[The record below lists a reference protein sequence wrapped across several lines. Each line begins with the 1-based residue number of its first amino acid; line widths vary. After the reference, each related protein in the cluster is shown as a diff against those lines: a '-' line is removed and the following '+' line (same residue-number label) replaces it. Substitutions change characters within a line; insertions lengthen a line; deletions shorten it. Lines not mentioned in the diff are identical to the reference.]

1 MKKPILALSILCAV
15 MIATGCGKGKHQGG
29 GYKALTVGRG
39 DIQLTVLATGNVQ
52 PNNELAIFPAIAGRI
67 EKILIKEGDS
77 VKKGQTLMILS
88 STERATLLDEAEAQG
103 PKIYKHWQKLYQASP
118 LLSPEDGQIIYLP
131 TVPGQVVSSSVTL
144 MVMSDHLMVNTQVDE
159 TDLAQIK
166 QEQKATI
173 TLDAYPNQP
182 FEGTVKR
189 ISYFS
194 TLVNNVTTYEVDVWP
209 DKIPPFMKTGMTA
222 NVVFNTSKKE
232 NILVIPSEA
241 IQQKNGQSGVL
252 IPAAE
257 KGEEPI
263 FQPIQTGVTDGK
275 QTEVISGLKEGQKF
289 LIKSFSTSEL
299 GSASAGSN
307 PFMPSFHGGKH

>member
-1 MKKPILALSILCAV
+1 MKKLNNAVIVLCAAILAAGCAK
-15 MIATGCGKGKHQGG
+15 AKHQE
-29 GYKALTVGRG
+29 GYKALTVNRG

-52 PNNELAIFPAIAGRI
+52 PHNELAIYPFTPGRI
-67 EKILIKEGDS
+67 EKILVSEGDL
-77 VKKGQTLMILS
+77 VKKSQKLMELS
-88 STERATLLDEAEAQG
+88 STERAILLDEAAAQG
-103 PKIYKHWQKLYQASP
+103 PKQLAHWKKLYAATP

-131 TVPGQVVSSSVTL
+131 TVPGQVVSTAVTL

-166 QEQKATI
+166 QDQKATI

-194 TLVNNVTTYEVDVWP
+194 ILVNNVTTYEVDVWP
-209 DKIPPFMKTGMTA
+209 DIVPPHIKTGMTA

-252 IPAAE
+252 VPAAK
-257 KGEEPI
+257 KGAEPD
-263 FQPIQTGVTDGK
+263 FKPIQIGVSDGK
-275 QTEVISGLKEGQKF
+275 QTEVVSGLKLGDKI
-289 LIKSFSTSEL
+289 LIKDFSTSEL
-299 GSASAGSN
+299 GSAAGSN
-307 PFMPSFHGGKH
+307 PFMPKMHGGGKH